1 MSQTP
6 TANSPYTAAA
16 EVAPSPM
23 DDCVEARRRAEKTF
37 YQAAQRRIADVDTS
51 TDDVVAL
58 AKAIAELKKHDAAML
73 RANAAMRLAD
83 ARIESLNAAA
93 EKKKEPNKPFDREAF
108 VKVIRPAIRDIYG
121 LNIDDDT
128 DANNQAATRFSASPT
143 PSDDFCNEPT
153 AAQPPIPPLSASVPS
168 CLGASE
174 KYDIEYQIHSA
185 RFAPVAAPHR
195 RHKKKRAPTHRRCPS
210 LLSHLSSPAVDYG
223 AVVKLHTTPT
233 VVPAAFRGSTRQKY
247 VVLFASG
254 NVASVVP
261 G

>member
-1 MSQTP
+1 MSQTT
-6 TANSPYTAAA
+6 TANSPFTTAN
-16 EVAPSPM
+16 VTPSPM
-23 DDCVEARRRAEKTF
+23 DDCVEARRRAERTF
-37 YQAAQRRIADVDTS
+37 YEVAQRRIADVDTS

-83 ARIESLNAAA
+83 ARIAAVNAAA

-128 DANNQAATRFSASPT
+128 DANDQAATRFSASPT

-174 KYDIEYQIHSA
+174 KYDIEYQIHSE
-185 RFAPVAAPHR
+185 RFLPDGPRR